1 LASTAENEFALNR
14 WEVQILKCIKSK
26 AMTEKKIAKELSF
39 DITIVSQLITDL
51 MLQGYIERFRK
62 RKMYFSSREYF
73 SATIDGLMA
82 LEASQR
88 NFRGFWNHLSSMLK
102 DQSEKMVLELS
113 NRSVIFRFTYRALR
127 GTYAI
132 SRFLIK

>member
-1 LASTAENEFALNR
+1 
-14 WEVQILKCIKSK
+14 
-26 AMTEKKIAKELSF
+26 MTEKKIAKELSF

-51 MLQGYIERFRK
+51 MLQGYIERFGK
-62 RKMYFSSREYF
+62 RKMYFYSREYF
-73 SATIDGLMA
+73 SATIDGLMG

-88 NFRGFWNHLSSMLK
+88 NFRGFWNQLSSMLK

-132 SRFLIK
+132 TRFLIK

>member
-1 LASTAENEFALNR
+1 MASTAENEFALSR

-88 NFRGFWNHLSSMLK
+88 NFRGFWNQLSSMLK

-132 SRFLIK
+132 TRFLIK